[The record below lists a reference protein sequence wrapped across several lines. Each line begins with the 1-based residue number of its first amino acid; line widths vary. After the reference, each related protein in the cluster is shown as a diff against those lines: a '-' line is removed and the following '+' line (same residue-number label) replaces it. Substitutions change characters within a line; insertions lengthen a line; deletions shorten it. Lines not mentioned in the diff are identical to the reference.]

1 MDKSQL
7 LTLFIDKE
15 MEANVVDCL
24 IQFDGVSGFTVS
36 TCFGFSRE
44 SVHLNKAEQVAGGRH
59 MLKVEVIHSSEHAQG
74 MLQSLKALNGRNA
87 IRYAITPVFDEGH
100 IVQKTVIASP
110 VGAPPTKR

>member
-15 MEANVVDCL
+15 MEADVVDCL
-24 IQFDGVSGFTVS
+24 MQFDGVSGFTVS

-44 SVHLNKAEQVAGGRH
+44 SAHLNKAEQVAGGRH
-59 MLKVEVIHSSEHAQG
+59 MLKVEVIHNSEYVQA
-74 MLQSLKALNGRNA
+74 MLQALNALNGRNA
-87 IRYAITPVFDEGH
+87 IRYTMTPVLDEGH